1 MINFVKLARQLPN
14 ALVVAAIFDFVLNLM
29 SFWSYWMQNQYYT
42 SATDGDSYWIV
53 SIGLAQHG
61 IGLILYPLGWIVS
74 ATMLH
79 LLLAIYDGK
88 VAENA

>member
-1 MINFVKLARQLPN
+1 MLNFEKLARQLPN
-14 ALVVAAIFDFVLNLM
+14 VLVIAAFFDFLTNLM
-29 SFWSYWMQNQYYT
+29 SLWSFWRQNQYF
-42 SATDGDSYWIV
+42 SSVTDGDSYWLV

-74 ATMLH
+74 AVMLH

-88 VAENA
+88 SPHNA